1 MDDFE
6 GFKTPMEEVPADVA
20 EIARE
25 LQSEGEPED
34 VTELLQS
41 HDKTLTDEECFLQ
54 MNKESG
60 FLRWNIHLVKMW

>member
-1 MDDFE
+1 
-6 GFKTPMEEVPADVA
+6 MEEVTADVV
-20 EIARE
+20 ETARE
-25 LQSEGEPED
+25 LGSEVQPED

-60 FLRWNIHLVKMW
+60 FLRWNIHLVKMWWKLLKW

>member
-1 MDDFE
+1 MDNFEEFHDFSGGSHCRHDE
-6 GFKTPMEEVPADVA
+6 T
-20 EIARE
+20 ARE
-25 LQSEGEPED
+25 LGSEVQPED

-41 HDKTLTDEECFLQ
+41 HDKTLTNEECFLQ